1 MITEDRQWWQETTI
15 YQIYPRSYKDS
26 NDDGIGDLRGII
38 SKLDYIQNIGFET
51 IWISPFFSSPQQDWG
66 YDVSDYLNI
75 APEYGSLSDVEELI
89 HEVHLRGMRVLFDLV
104 LNHTSDQHPWFQE
117 SRSSI
122 TNPKRD
128 WYIWRDGRGTRP
140 PNNWRSITGSSGW
153 NYDPDTD
160 QWYYASFLPFQP
172 DLNYRNPE
180 VVKAIFDI
188 ARYWLEKGVDGF
200 RLDLF
205 HSLYKDKHFRDNP
218 RSFQLIPKDF
228 TTGFFQRW
236 QYSLNQ
242 PETALFAQDLRNL
255 VDSYSPKRLLLGEI
269 YADEKTIKEYLG
281 PENDRLNLVFQWELK
296 DVQPDAAFLRNIVRL
311 YESNFPEPFTPVYVF
326 GNHDS
331 MRLMTKIAGDE
342 RIAALLAFFQFTTRG
357 VPVTYYG
364 EEIGM
369 SEGEHPTTSPQDPI
383 GRRYKIIPKFILSW
397 LNIYTNR
404 DGCRTPMQW
413 DNSENAGFCKES
425 ADPWLPVN
433 QDYFKIN
440 VMSEN
445 KNAYSLLNIY
455 RNLLKTR
462 QENKALHAGSLQ
474 LVDIPGDEDSQL
486 LLAYE
491 RKFDQEALLMLI
503 NFGSTEMIVLHARKF
518 KEVVFHIGEYRR
530 SARGELIINPLSGVI
545 LSP

>member
-1 MITEDRQWWQETTI
+1 
-15 YQIYPRSYKDS
+15 
-26 NDDGIGDLRGII
+26 
-38 SKLDYIQNIGFET
+38 
-51 IWISPFFSSPQQDWG
+51 
-66 YDVSDYLNI
+66 
-75 APEYGSLSDVEELI
+75 
-89 HEVHLRGMRVLFDLV
+89 
-104 LNHTSDQHPWFQE
+104 
-117 SRSSI
+117 
-122 TNPKRD
+122 
-128 WYIWRDGRGTRP
+128 
-140 PNNWRSITGSSGW
+140 
-153 NYDPDTD
+153 
-160 QWYYASFLPFQP
+160 
-172 DLNYRNPE
+172 
-180 VVKAIFDI
+180 
-188 ARYWLEKGVDGF
+188 
-200 RLDLF
+200 
-205 HSLYKDKHFRDNP
+205 
-218 RSFQLIPKDF
+218 
-228 TTGFFQRW
+228 
-236 QYSLNQ
+236 
-242 PETALFAQDLRNL
+242 
-255 VDSYSPKRLLLGEI
+255 
-269 YADEKTIKEYLG
+269 
-281 PENDRLNLVFQWELK
+281 
-296 DVQPDAAFLRNIVRL
+296 
-311 YESNFPEPFTPVYVF
+311 
-326 GNHDS
+326 
-331 MRLMTKIAGDE
+331 MTKIAGDE